1 MQNRHKTAQLFLIA
15 AAAIWLPA
23 ESKAFSPYSD
33 AVMSSNPA
41 GYWRFEQT
49 DGSILNEAPGGDDGD
64 VLGNVTRGVASATE
78 FLGSAV
84 AFSEGAVVVPAS
96 NATDVSPTYTLEFW
110 AKANQLTSPAHIV
123 SMGRDINAGSLNFAM
138 YDNQPYFVRAGLRLN
153 IGNPG
158 VLAGGDWVDAEPQ
171 LPEWNHFALVL
182 DEPNDFA
189 GIYVNGELVDG
200 GPWPQAFVGASHPVN
215 IGRHSIDGFEYYFFG
230 LVDEVAIY
238 QRALPESEI
247 VQHYEAAF
255 DCSADLNDD
264 GEISLNDLNVVLAFF
279 GQDSDNAQVAD
290 TNDDGVIDLADL
302 NAVLGAFG
310 QACP

>member
-1 MQNRHKTAQLFLIA
+1 MQTCHKTAQLFLIA

-41 GYWRFEQT
+41 GYWRFEQA
-49 DGSILNEAPGGDDGD
+49 DGSVLNEVAGGEDGAIS
-64 VLGNVTRGVASATE
+64 GNVDREVTSATE

-84 AFSEGAVVVPAS
+84 AFSGGGIVVPAS
-96 NATDVSPTYTLEFW
+96 IATDPIPTYSLEFW
-110 AKANQLTSPAHIV
+110 AKASQLSSPAHIV
-123 SMGRDINAGSLNFAM
+123 SMGRDIGLGSLNVATYSDGQFDLSA
-138 YDNQPYFVRAGLRLN
+138 RLRLN
-153 IGNPG
+153 SGNPG
-158 VLAGGDWVDAEPQ
+158 VHAGGVWPDVA
-171 LPEWNHFALVL
+171 PELAHWNHFVLVL

-189 GIYVNGELVDG
+189 GLYVNGQLVDG

-215 IGRHSIDGFEYYFFG
+215 IGRHSVDGFEYYFFG

-290 TNDDGVIDLADL
+290 TNDDGVVDLADL